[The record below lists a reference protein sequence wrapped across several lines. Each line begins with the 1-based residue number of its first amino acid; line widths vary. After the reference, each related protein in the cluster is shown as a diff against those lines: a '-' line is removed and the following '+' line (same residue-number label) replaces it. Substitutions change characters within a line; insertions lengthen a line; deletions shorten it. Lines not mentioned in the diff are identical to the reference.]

1 MRRLLIALGLSASL
15 IGCATS
21 GTQDPVVASATDAA
35 LADGPVAGSAWIGAA
50 AESDAFVAGTQDTF
64 VAVWVD
70 VPTTAVASRA
80 SAAVGLVID
89 TSGSME
95 GDKIQDAR
103 LAAKK
108 LVESLADG
116 DIVSLHTFSDVA
128 VQRVAPTRLDARTR
142 QQINSIISEV
152 KAEGA
157 TNIFDGVR
165 EAGLAVMAA
174 PDTHPVR
181 RVVLISDGNA
191 TAGNTSVEMI
201 GNLGEKAGDRSV
213 QVTAIGVGLD
223 YNETILN
230 QLATRSSG
238 RLYHLTDSKALPEII
253 QSEVALLQSTR
264 AANAKVAIVA
274 APGVQILGADGARGN
289 FVDGNLQVPL
299 GALFAGQHREF
310 IVRVRITAPELVE
323 GQSAKHPLASV
334 RLVYADPNEGNLERI
349 QETVARFDVVS
360 SPSVAKERANA
371 KALGVF
377 AMIDASKRTETASIA
392 INNDRFDDAD
402 AELAVT
408 ESNLRKAAEKATTSA
423 DKNRLEASANRVN
436 ATRSGAGAARSAPA
450 PAKAAAK
457 RKVSLEA
464 NDAAL
469 DMSGY

>member
-1 MRRLLIALGLSASL
+1 MRRLLFTLGLSASL

-21 GTQDPVVASATDAA
+21 GTQDPVVASATQAS
-35 LADGPVAGSAWIGAA
+35 LPDGPVAGSAWIGAA
-50 AESDAFVAGTQDTF
+50 AESDAFVAGAQDTF

-70 VPTTAVASRA
+70 VPTTAVAARA

-103 LAAKK
+103 LAAKR

-128 VQRVAPTRLDARTR
+128 VQRVAPTRLDARSR

-274 APGVQILGADGARGN
+274 APGVQILGAEGARGN

-310 IVRVRITAPELVE
+310 IVRVRMTAPES
-323 GQSAKHPLASV
+323 GKHPLASV
-334 RLVYADPNEGNLERI
+334 RLVYSDPNEGNLERI

-360 SPSVAKERANA
+360 SPSLAKERANA

-377 AMIDASKRTETASIA
+377 AMIDASKRTESASVA

-402 AELAVT
+402 QELAVT
-408 ESNLRKAAEKATTSA
+408 ESNLRRAAEKATTSA
-423 DKNRLEASANRVN
+423 DKKRLESSADRVN

-457 RKVSLEA
+457 RKISLEA

-469 DMSGY
+469 DMAGY